1 MVDPDKRA
9 LRYKIENL
17 SALPTLPSV
26 LKRVIGLVENPKTS
40 LSDIG
45 AFISKDPALTTRVLK
60 MVNSPVYGFPGKI
73 SSVSQA
79 LVLLGLNVI
88 KGLLIGVSVF
98 DLMRK
103 SMVGLWE
110 HSLACALTSTIIS
123 KKLGI
128 GDPEEVS
135 VSALLHD
142 VGKVALAMEIP
153 DEYQKLMEECKNNG
167 LTIYEVEYE
176 KLNFTHSQA
185 GGWMTRKWN
194 FPPTIVDVIE
204 YHHRPNL
211 AKVVPDYCSIV
222 NLADC
227 LVRARGIGFAG
238 DEWVPPVDP
247 NAFERLGMTEDKIL
261 EILSSLEESLEEVE
275 GVFE

>member
-1 MVDPDKRA
+1 MVDLDKRA

-79 LVLLGLNVI
+79 LVLLGLNVT

-123 KKLGI
+123 KTLGI

-153 DEYQKLMEECKNNG
+153 DEYQRLMEECKNNG

-247 NAFERLGMTEDKIL
+247 NAFERLAMTEDKIL